1 MMILE
6 AKKNLIIQK
15 ILKIETED
23 ALVAVENLLYSIT
36 NGNTTKLSF
45 SDFAG
50 TLSNQEAD
58 ELEQIIEQG
67 CETINSDDWK

>member
-1 MMILE
+1 MVLE
-6 AKKNLIIQK
+6 AKKNLIIRE

-23 ALVAVENLLYSIT
+23 ALVAVEKLLFII
-36 NGNTTKLSF
+36 NNNNATKFNF

-58 ELEQIIEQG
+58 ELEHIIEQG